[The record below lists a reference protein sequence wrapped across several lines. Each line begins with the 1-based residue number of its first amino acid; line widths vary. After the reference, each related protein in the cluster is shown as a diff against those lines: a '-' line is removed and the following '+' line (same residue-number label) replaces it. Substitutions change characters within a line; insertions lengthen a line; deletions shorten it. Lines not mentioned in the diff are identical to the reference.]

1 MTEQMNK
8 KLKENNTTQ
17 LDMYIE
23 LYRFLNSELEKN
35 VRMLESDDVSVEMK
49 EYWAKQSLML
59 EWSVDLLR
67 GLIKF
72 EFN

>member
-8 KLKENNTTQ
+8 KIKENNTTQ
-17 LDMYIE
+17 LDLYIE
-23 LYRFLNSELEKN
+23 LYSFLKTELEKN
-35 VRMLESDDVSVEMK
+35 VRMLESDDVSENMK
-49 EYWAKQSLML
+49 EWYAKQSITL
-59 EWSVDLLR
+59 EWGVELLR